1 MLNRSRQSRASNR
14 VDLVEV
20 SVERNIR
27 NDGGIGFPI
36 LVLFRRPKS
45 LASRNTSAGI
55 ATPMINYTF
64 INLSTDA
71 KLCPHLERENYSQ

>member
-1 MLNRSRQSRASNR
+1 MTEGLVFQSWFCF
-14 VDLVEV
+14 VE
-20 SVERNIR
+20 
-27 NDGGIGFPI
+27 
-36 LVLFRRPKS
+36 S

-71 KLCPHLERENYSQ
+71 KLCPHLEREKLLSMTLGVSSLHHNAATVSRALFVATNVF